1 MPYPIDKK
9 LVIAIASSALFDLS
23 ESNRVFKEKG
33 ITAYKKYQERNI
45 DKVLDKGVAFPF
57 IKRFLNINNS
67 FPRRQPV
74 EVILLSRNSPETGMR
89 VFRSIREYGLNIT
102 RAGFFSGESPHKYI
116 PSFNTSL
123 FLSANADDVNQAIK
137 SGIPAGRVI
146 ETSIVDDE
154 EDMELRIAFDFDG
167 VLADDSAEKVF
178 KTTKDLGKFHE
189 SETQLSLVPHNPGPL
204 LDLFTKISFFQK
216 LELKK
221 LEKDTDYKRLLK
233 ISIITARN
241 APSHE
246 RMIRTLNRW
255 GVSVDETFFLGGI
268 EKKRILEVM
277 KPHIYFDD
285 QQKNLDHI
293 NNIPL
298 VHVPFG
304 IINENT
310 F

>member
-1 MPYPIDKK
+1 MPYPIDRK

-23 ESNRVFKEKG
+23 ESNRIFQEKG
-33 ITAYKKYQERNI
+33 VAAYKKYQEKNI
-45 DKVLDKGVAFPF
+45 DRILDKGVAFPF
-57 IKRFLNINNS
+57 IRRFLNINNS

-89 VFRSIREYGLNIT
+89 VFRSIREYGLNIS
-102 RAGFFSGESPHKYI
+102 RAGFFSGESPYRYI
-116 PSFNTSL
+116 PAFNTSL
-123 FLSANADDVNQAIK
+123 FLSANAEDVSRAIK

-146 ETSIVDDE
+146 ETRIEDDE

-167 VLADDSAEKVF
+167 VLADDSAEKIYKV
-178 KTTKDLGKFHE
+178 TKDLGKFHK

-204 LDLFTKISFFQK
+204 QDLFTKISFFQK

-221 LEKDTDYKRLLK
+221 MEQDKDYKRLLK
-233 ISIITARN
+233 ISIVTARN

-285 QQKNLDHI
+285 QQENLDHI
-293 NNIPL
+293 DHIPL

-304 IINENT
+304 IVNEMAE
-310 F
+310 